1 MTRIIAALI
10 KLGVPVGSV
19 GVVYFN
25 PTDNPVVGRIREM
38 AAEALDTLLFM
49 GGFLGG
55 G

>member
-10 KLGVPVGSV
+10 KLGIPVGSV
-19 GVVYFN
+19 GVVYYN
-25 PTDNPVVGRIREM
+25 PTENPVVGKIREM
-38 AAEALDTLLFM
+38 AAQALDTLLYM